1 MSARFLRLTN
11 FLVNVNQIRR
21 IEIHPGAYKIHLIH
35 DDLKGVTFMGT
46 GYFTSQSESYTATE
60 KDHITDYKIIADW
73 INNNENNKKY

>member
-1 MSARFLRLTN
+1 MSSRFLRLTN

-73 INNNENNKKY
+73 INNNENNKKD